1 MTDRLTTILGHLAP
15 LVAADSRNPPRE
27 IAADGPLVAA
37 IRDGLPG
44 FDIAVTDIGGGSV
57 IIDAQR
63 GRPDVLFNVHMDT
76 VPAAQGWTRDPHDL
90 LRADDRCVGLG
101 ACDIKGAAA
110 VLMTLAGETDAAM
123 RLVLTTDE
131 EAGQSW
137 CVRHFL
143 ETPPDVAFAVVAE
156 PTEARAVTRHRGLV
170 SAQAVF
176 AGTSAH
182 ASEAATSSATHDAAR
197 WIGACLDTGVGQSN
211 RLNFG
216 RIEGGVKPNMVAA
229 SCEVLFGFRA
239 EPGVDH
245 EAVLA
250 ELRGHAPDAEH
261 TTRFTGPALPSDMDG
276 RAAAAQ
282 ARAAEAIARYG
293 LTPGEPVAFWT
304 EASLF
309 AASGVPVTVLGPG
322 SIAQAHTADEWVGYD
337 SLLATY
343 DAYER
348 IVTHGRA

>member
-1 MTDRLTTILGHLAP
+1 MTDRLIPILDHLTP

-37 IRDGLPG
+37 IRVGLPG
-44 FDIAVTDIGGGSV
+44 FDIDVTDLGGGSV
-57 IIDAQR
+57 IIDAKR
-63 GRPDVLFNVHMDT
+63 GAPDVLFNVHMDT
-76 VPAAQGWTRDPHDL
+76 VPAAEGWSRDPHDL

-110 VLMTLAGETDAAM
+110 VLMALAQTTDAPM

-137 CVRHFL
+137 CIRHFL
-143 ETPPDVAFAVVAE
+143 KTPPSVSFAIVAE
-156 PTEARAVTRHRGLV
+156 PTEARAVTQHRGLV
-170 SAQAVF
+170 SAQALF
-176 AGTSAH
+176 EGRSAH
-182 ASEAATSSATHDAAR
+182 ASEAVTQSATHDAAR
-197 WIGACLDTGVGQSN
+197 WIAACLQTEVGQAN

-239 EPGVDH
+239 QPGVDH

-250 ELRGHAPDAEH
+250 ELRGHAAAAAH
-261 TTRFTGPALPSDMDG
+261 TTRFTGPALPSDADG
-276 RAAAAQ
+276 TAAAAQ
-282 ARAAEAIARYG
+282 ARAADAIARYG
-293 LTPGEPVAFWT
+293 LTPGDPVHFWT

-309 AASGVPVTVLGPG
+309 AAAGVPVTVLGPG
-322 SIAQAHTADEWVGYD
+322 SISQAHTADEWVSYD

-348 IVTHGRA
+348 IVTRG